1 MYIKFWGC
9 RGGIPVSGEKYLFYG
24 GETTCVEIRDQK
36 GNLIIIDGGSGIRN
50 LGKKILLEEKFDIN
64 MIFTHVHWDHII
76 GLPFFSPLYD
86 KRFKINIF
94 GDNELQ
100 ENIFEHIFLI
110 FSAPFFPVNSEEL
123 SAEFN
128 FIPIKKETK
137 IGDINLKTISLSH
150 PNGGIG
156 LKFYD
161 NDKSF
166 VFLTDNELGFVHRGG
181 KEFEEYVE
189 FCKNADLLV
198 HDAEYTEE
206 EHKKKIGW
214 GHSSI
219 DDVIRLA
226 IDSKVNAVGFFH
238 HNQDHSDEDLKKMEN
253 YAKKKLKGKV
263 ESFVVFEKQEIVL

>member
-9 RGGIPVSGEKYLFYG
+9 RGAIPVSGEKYLFYG
-24 GETTCVEIRDQK
+24 GETTCVEIRDK
-36 GNLIIIDGGSGIRN
+36 RGNLIIIDGGSGIRS
-50 LGKKILLEEKFDIN
+50 LGKKIILEEKFDIN
-64 MIFTHVHWDHII
+64 LIFTHVHWDHII

-94 GDNELQ
+94 GDDDLQ
-100 ENIFEHIFLI
+100 EGIFEHIFLV
-110 FSAPFFPVNSEEL
+110 FSAPFFPVNPEEL

-128 FIPIKKETK
+128 FIPIKRTTK
-137 IGDINLKTISLSH
+137 IGDIKVETISLSH

-156 LKFYD
+156 LKFLY
-161 NDKSF
+161 NSKSF

-181 KEFEEYVE
+181 KKFEEYVE
-189 FCKNADLLV
+189 FCKGVDLLV
-198 HDAEYTEE
+198 HDAEYTKE

-219 DDVIRLA
+219 DDVIHLA
-226 IDSKVNAVGFFH
+226 INSKVKAVGFFH

-253 YAKKKLKGKV
+253 YAKEKLKGKV
-263 ESFVVFEKQEIVL
+263 ESFMVFEKQEIFL